1 MHLGRSV
8 ILAAL
13 AGSAIAALGGAT
25 GALAQSSEPILE
37 EIIVYGERRAR
48 QESETPI
55 SLTAFSEKDINDRGI
70 DRFEDFVR
78 AIPNFTMTA
87 GVALRQTR
95 INIRGVAT
103 DPANI
108 GLDPSVPVYVDGIAQ
123 GRHLVVN
130 SALYDLESIEVL
142 RGPQGTLFGRNSIAG
157 AVLLRTRRPST
168 EGFETSGKLTFGEE
182 SLYQVSGLVNIPLGA
197 NAAFKVGAA
206 KREHDG
212 FDFNQTLDKEVNN
225 LDSTSVRA
233 QLLLTPNENLEMIA
247 RFEWS
252 DDEID
257 GNSPDFAPVWDSSA
271 GFDRIVEQN
280 FDDFTDRETKAG
292 SLEIN
297 YDFGNGYTLTSLTG
311 LQTYDSSNWRDID
324 MTPLDI
330 LQTTSGPDSQD
341 QFSQELRIASPVMER
356 FDWIAGVYYFEQE
369 ADTTFTASIGSL
381 LTGGPPTPFFLVGL
395 GESKTE
401 AWSAYGHLNYRLS
414 EQLTATLGLRYTSE
428 DKDGLLDQSPV
439 PSFGIPE
446 AYLQDSA
453 SDNEPSV
460 IARLSYRPNDNW
472 LVYGSFST
480 GYKASGYNIQPSAP
494 EGFKADPEF
503 LDSWEVGA
511 KAEYNNVRFSASA
524 FINDY
529 TDLQVSRFESPPGG
543 GLPVQ
548 IFGNAGKMDA
558 SGVELQLTWVP
569 VENLS
574 LGLAY
579 GYLNAEY
586 KEFSVAT
593 QDWTGNVPQRSPEN
607 TLAAN
612 AQYVLTNLAAVDVRL
627 RVDYFYKDEWFGTDT
642 NDPMRH
648 QPPVDLLNARVAI
661 EDKDGRWSLA
671 FWGKNLT
678 DELHASQFSPPL
690 GVPGI
695 GRLWALPRH
704 FGADLTW
711 NF

>member
-13 AGSAIAALGGAT
+13 AGSTIAALGGAT
-25 GALAQSSEPILE
+25 GARAQTSEPVLE

-55 SLTAFSEKDINDRGI
+55 SLTAFSEKAINDRGI
-70 DRFEDFVR
+70 DRLGDFAR
-78 AIPNFTMTA
+78 AIPNVTITA
-87 GVALRQTR
+87 GVGLRSTR

-108 GLDPSVPVYVDGIAQ
+108 GLDPAVPVYVDGIAQ

-130 SALYDLESIEVL
+130 SALWDLESIEVL

-157 AVLLRTRRPST
+157 AVLLRTRRPNT
-168 EGFETSGKLTFGEE
+168 EAFETSGKLTFGEE
-182 SLYQVSGLVNIPLGA
+182 SLYQVSGLVNVPLGA
-197 NAAFKVGAA
+197 NAAFKVGAV

-212 FDFNQTLDKEVNN
+212 FDFNRILDKEVNN
-225 LDSTSVRA
+225 LDSTAVRA
-233 QLLLTPNENLEMIA
+233 QLLFTPNENLEIIG

-252 DDEID
+252 EDDID
-257 GNSPDFAPVWDSSA
+257 GYSPDYAPTPDNPA

-280 FDDFTDRETKAG
+280 FDDYTERETRAG

-311 LQTYDSSNWRDID
+311 LQSYDSSNFRDID
-324 MTPLDI
+324 MSPLDF
-330 LQTTSGPDSQD
+330 LNTTSGPDSQD
-341 QFSQELRIASPVMER
+341 QFSQELRIASPVTER
-356 FDWIAGVYYFEQE
+356 FDWIAGAYYFEQE
-369 ADTTFTASIGSL
+369 ADTTFTASLGSIF
-381 LTGGPPTPFFLVGL
+381 TGGPPSPFFLVGL

-401 AWSAYGHLNYRLS
+401 AWSAFGHLNYRLS
-414 EQLTATLGLRYTSE
+414 ERLTATAGVRYTSE

-439 PSFGIPE
+439 PSFGIPQ

-453 SDNEPSV
+453 SDSEPSV

-494 EGFKADPEF
+494 EDFKADPEF

-529 TDLQVSRFESPPGG
+529 TDLQVSRFETPPGG

-548 IFGNAGKMDA
+548 VFGNAGKMEA
-558 SGVELQLTWVP
+558 SGVELQLTWAP
-569 VENLS
+569 VENFS
-574 LGLAY
+574 LGMAY
-579 GYLNAEY
+579 GYMNAEY
-586 KEFSVAT
+586 KEFATAT
-593 QDWTGNVPQRSPEN
+593 QDLTGNVPQRSPEN

-612 AQYVLTNLAAVDVRL
+612 AQYVLTNLAAVDIRARL
-627 RVDYFYKDEWFGTDT
+627 DYSYRDEWFGTDT
-642 NDPMRH
+642 NDPRRH
-648 QPPVDLLNARVAI
+648 QPSVELLNARLAI
-661 EDKDGRWSLA
+661 EGKDGRWSLA

-690 GVPGI
+690 FGPGV